1 MDQYRVTREV
11 PLPYSVDDMGH
22 ESDGDEDDE
31 RKSISSWKKR
41 KGKRASPATGEEE
54 EDRNAIDE
62 LNASISRN

>member
-41 KGKRASPATGEEE
+41 KGKRVSPMTAEE
-54 EDRNAIDE
+54 EDREAIDE